1 MHITKFKEKFIIV
14 LSTLCFQF
22 LIGQQNY
29 ADYTSAYTGTSYTI
43 QVGGDGELY
52 MDLMSFDAGGSKV
65 GLIMKRKRIDE
76 FNNCLDSALAKYNS
90 WKNVA
95 INNNVKDF
103 AKSIDCSCKSEA
115 YFKYGDWQFDNF
127 VQPTFEFK
135 VVESN
140 GKVWHLLIVRTGK
153 LVSNS
158 NQYMDHDGGAIV
170 FSSSEEM
177 VNFMNYIKIESVDLF
192 LSKKP
197 KTEELFK

>member
-1 MHITKFKEKFIIV
+1 MYRNKFKEKLMIV
-14 LSTLCFQF
+14 LSSLCFQF

-29 ADYTSAYTGTSYTI
+29 TDYTSAYTGASYNI
-43 QVGGDGELY
+43 QVGNEGELY
-52 MDLMSFDAGGSKV
+52 IDLMSFDEGDSKV
-65 GLIMKRKRIDE
+65 GLIVKRKRVGDIL
-76 FNNCLDSALAKYNS
+76 NCLDSALSKYNS
-90 WKNVA
+90 WKTVA

-103 AKSIDCSCKSEA
+103 AKSIDCNCKSEA

-153 LVSNS
+153 LVSS
-158 NQYMDHDGGAIV
+158 TNQYIDHKGGAIV
-170 FSSSEEM
+170 FSSSDEI
-177 VNFMNYIKIESVDLF
+177 VNFMNYIKTESVDLF